1 MPARDFGP
9 NFSFMTSP
17 AGIAT
22 PPASAELKRNI
33 SGLFLFLFILGDVL
47 GAGIYALVGVIA
59 GETGG
64 AVWVPLGVALVLA
77 LLTAGSYAE
86 LVTKYPRAGGSA
98 VFAARAYRSPIVSFL
113 VGFSMLAA
121 GVVSAAALALA
132 FAGDYLSVFIDIPPI
147 VGAMLFL
154 VLVALINLRGIK
166 ESMQANFVMTAIELT
181 GLLIVLIAVGVFIG
195 GGNGEPGRLTEFNPD
210 TTPVMA
216 VMAGALLAYYS
227 YVGFETSANIVE
239 EIRDPARVYPRTLF
253 AALITAGV
261 LYMLVAAASTIT
273 LAPDVLADSTG
284 PLLAVVKETG
294 AGVPPWLFSAI
305 ALIAVANGCLLTMI
319 MASRLTYGMA
329 KQTLLPRPLGRVLA
343 SRGTPWVAIVVTT
356 IVAVALTFTGD
367 LSTLANTVV
376 LLLLFVFLS
385 TNVAVLVLRR
395 DPVEHEHFTVWRVIP
410 VLGALSCIGLMT
422 QQSGEVWLR
431 GGILIAVGVVLYFS
445 TRWWSK
451 KGHSADAPA
460 DDHHIAS

>member
-1 MPARDFGP
+1 
-9 NFSFMTSP
+9 MTSP
-17 AGIAT
+17 AGVET
-22 PPASAELKRNI
+22 PPASAKLKRNI

-47 GAGIYALVGVIA
+47 GAGIYALVGVMA

-64 AVWVPLGVALVLA
+64 AIWVPLGIALLLA

-98 VFAARAYRSPIVSFL
+98 VFAERAFKTPIVSFL

-132 FAGDYLSVFIDIPPI
+132 FAGDYLGAFIDIPPI
-147 VGAMLFL
+147 LGAVLFL

-181 GLLIVLIAVGVFIG
+181 GLLIVLIAVGVFVG
-195 GGNGEPGRLTEFNPD
+195 GGNGDFSRLTEFNPD
-210 TTPVMA
+210 TTPA
-216 VMAGALLAYYS
+216 LAIMAGVLLAYYS

-239 EIRDPARVYPRTLF
+239 EIRNPARVYPRTLF
-253 AALITAGV
+253 ASLLTAGV
-261 LYMLVAAASTIT
+261 LYMLVAAASTVT
-273 LAPDVLADSTG
+273 LAPEELAESTG
-284 PLLAVVKETG
+284 PLLAVVEETG
-294 AGVPPWLFSAI
+294 AGIPPWLFSAI

-329 KQTLLPRPLGRVLA
+329 KQRLLPPPLGKVLPR
-343 SRGTPWVAIVVTT
+343 RGTPWVSIIVTT
-356 IVAVALTFTGD
+356 IVAMGLTFTGD

-395 DPVEHEHFTVWRVIP
+395 DEGEREHFKVWTFVP
-410 VLGALSCIGLMT
+410 VLAILSCIGLMT
-422 QQSGEVWLR
+422 QQSGEVWIRAL
-431 GGILIAVGVVLYFS
+431 ILIAVGVALYFA

-451 KGHSADAPA
+451 KGDGTDATDSVTPA
-460 DDHHIAS
+460 SPQRDEQ

>member
-1 MPARDFGP
+1 MTTATGAPAP
-9 NFSFMTSP
+9 VP
-17 AGIAT
+17 T
-22 PPASAELKRNI
+22 PPESAGLKRNI

-64 AVWVPLGVALVLA
+64 AVWLPLGVALLLA

-98 VFAARAYRSPIVSFL
+98 VFAERAYRTPIVSFL
-113 VGFSMLAA
+113 VGFCMLAA

-147 VGAMLFL
+147 VGATLFL

-166 ESMQANFVMTAIELT
+166 ESMLANFVMTAIELT
-181 GLLIVLIAVGVFIG
+181 GLLIVIICVSVFVSG
-195 GGNGEPGRLTEFNPD
+195 GGGDFSRVTEFNPD
-210 TTPVMA
+210 TTPFLA

-227 YVGFETSANIVE
+227 FVGFETSANIVE

-261 LYMLVAAASTIT
+261 LYMLVAAAATVT
-273 LAPDVLADSTG
+273 LPVDELVDSSG
-284 PLLAVVKETG
+284 PLLAVVEETG
-294 AGVPPWLFSAI
+294 VGVPPWLFSAI

-329 KQTLLPRPLGRVLA
+329 KQHLLPAPLGKVLPK
-343 SRGTPWVAIVVTT
+343 RGTPWVSIIVTT
-356 IVAVALTFTGD
+356 IAAMGLTFTGD
-367 LSTLANTVV
+367 LTTLANTVV

-385 TNVAVLVLRR
+385 TNIAVLVLRR
-395 DPVEHEHFTVWRVIP
+395 DAVEHDHFRVWTAIP

-422 QQSGEVWLR
+422 QQAGEVWLR
-431 GGILIAVGVVLYFS
+431 GGILIAVGAVLYFA

-451 KGHSADAPA
+451 RGADTVH
-460 DDHHIAS
+460 D

>member
-1 MPARDFGP
+1 
-9 NFSFMTSP
+9 MTSP
-17 AGIAT
+17 SGVAT
-22 PPASAELKRNI
+22 PPASAGLKRNI

-47 GAGIYALVGVIA
+47 GAGIYALVGVMA

-64 AVWVPLGVALVLA
+64 AIWVPLGIALVLA

-98 VFAARAYRSPIVSFL
+98 VFAERAFRTPLVSFL
-113 VGFSMLAA
+113 VGFSMLSA

-132 FAGDYLSVFIDIPPI
+132 FAGDYLSVFIQIPP
-147 VGAMLFL
+147 VLGAILFL
-154 VLVALINLRGIK
+154 VLVALVNLRGIK

-181 GLLIVLIAVGVFIG
+181 GLLIVLICVAVFVG
-195 GGNGEPGRLTEFNPD
+195 GGNGDPGRLTEFNPN
-210 TTPVMA
+210 TTPFLA

-273 LAPDVLADSTG
+273 LAPEELADSTG
-284 PLLAVVKETG
+284 PLLAVVEETG
-294 AGVPPWLFSAI
+294 VAMPSWLFSAI

-329 KQTLLPRPLGRVLA
+329 KQHLLPAPLGRVLPR
-343 SRGTPWVAIVVTT
+343 RGTPWVSIIVTT
-356 IVAVALTFTGD
+356 IVAMALTFTGD

-395 DPVEHEHFTVWRVIP
+395 DKVEHKHFTVWRVIP
-410 VLGALSCIGLMT
+410 VLAVLSCIGLMT

-431 GGILIAVGVVLYFS
+431 SLILLGVGVVLYFA
-445 TRWWSK
+445 TRWWTK
-451 KGHSADAPA
+451 RETPDAADATTA
-460 DDHHIAS
+460 R